1 MAKKKQESQSQGNII
16 EEPEIIVDK
25 AEEFFQDKKKK
36 NFTFIFGGILIVA
49 VVGWFLYRGQIDSK
63 NTEANEEMFQA
74 MYFYEAD
81 SLNKALNGD
90 GLNYGF
96 LQIINDYSGTEAAN
110 LANLYTGS
118 IYMNLSDFNSA
129 IRYLSDFSAS
139 DYLMQA
145 RAYALIGDCHM
156 ELSQFEEAV
165 NFYEKAVEYKPNE
178 SFTPVYLQKLAI
190 ARENAGQY
198 AEAAEAYDEII
209 TEYVRHRLVQESK
222 KQKARL
228 EALAN

>member
-25 AEEFFQDKKKK
+25 AEEFFQDTKKK
-36 NFTFIFGGILIVA
+36 NFTLIFGGIIIIA
-49 VVGWFLYRGQIDSK
+49 IVGWFLYRGQIDSK

-74 MYFYEAD
+74 MYFYESD

-96 LQIINDYSGTEAAN
+96 LQIINDYSGTDAAN
-110 LANLYTGS
+110 LANLYAGS

-129 IRYLSDFSAS
+129 IRYLSEFSAS

-165 NFYEKAVEYKPNE
+165 NFYEKAADYKPNE
-178 SFTPVYLQKLAI
+178 SFTPVYLQKLAV

-198 AEAAEAYDEII
+198 AAAAEAYDQII
-209 TEYVRHRLVQESK
+209 TEYVGNRLVQEAK